1 MFGAE
6 TNVNDGPSASE
17 QGCRTPVG
25 HRREWDQMGT
35 DASGSRPS
43 GDGSRTDA
51 HAPGAGGPGPVLA
64 VDTGGTFTD
73 LLLLEAGRISVL
85 KVPSTPDDP
94 AAAVLGGIEQIFGRR
109 RPKGYRL
116 ILGSTV
122 ATNTLLERSGA
133 RVLLVTNRGFED
145 VIEIGRQNRPQLYA
159 LTGHRQPPLVARDDR
174 VGIAG
179 RLDHR
184 GRVLAGVD
192 AEELAGLPTRVREA
206 EAVAVALLHSY
217 ANPAHEQAVGE
228 ALSGIRAPVSLSST
242 VLPEFREY
250 ERTSTTV
257 ANAYVAPRVGHYL
270 SRLEEACEAD
280 TVRVMGSNGGALAI
294 ARSRNEPVHTVL
306 SGPAGGVV
314 GAIDWARRSGRA
326 KVISFDMGG
335 TSTDVSLIPGA
346 PLHTREGSVGG
357 IPIAVPLLDIHTV
370 GAGGGSIA
378 SLDPAGALRVG
389 PESAGARPGPVSYGS
404 GGKRITVTDAHV
416 WLGRL
421 PDSGKLSRAARLDR
435 AALDGPMT
443 SLANAAGLS
452 HDGLAEGILRVANSA
467 MERAL
472 RVISVERGVDPADYH
487 LVAFGGAAGLHAAE
501 LAGSLGL
508 KGVLIPPHPGLLSA
522 YGMLVAPVVRER
534 ARTVLISSESP
545 GAHDQVRSILRA
557 LEEDALGEMLED
569 GADPARLAAE
579 HRIDAR
585 YRGQSFELTVSARGW
600 IRSFHRAHE
609 ERYGYRRTSPVEA
622 VTLRA
627 RIEGPGEAVRLP
639 EIPASAPGPVPV
651 ADRGR
656 VHAEGAVFDV
666 PIYERSDL
674 AAGSSL
680 TGPAIVAEYSATTWC
695 PPGWRVESDRRGV
708 LLLRPRSAAPGKPSP
723 DRRLS

>member
-1 MFGAE
+1 
-6 TNVNDGPSASE
+6 
-17 QGCRTPVG
+17 
-25 HRREWDQMGT
+25 MGI
-35 DASGSRPS
+35 DASRSRPS
-43 GDGSRTDA
+43 GDDSRRDVTP
-51 HAPGAGGPGPVLA
+51 PGADGPGAVLA

-94 AAAVLGGIEQIFGRR
+94 AAAVLAGIEQIFGRR

-159 LTGHRQPPLVARDDR
+159 LTGDRQPPLVARDDR
-174 VGIAG
+174 IGIAG

-184 GRVLAGVD
+184 GLELAGVD
-192 AEELAGLPTRVREA
+192 TDELAGLPARVREA
-206 EAVAVALLHSY
+206 EAIAVALLHSY
-217 ANPAHEQAVGE
+217 ANPAHERAVGE
-228 ALSGIRAPVSLSST
+228 ALSRIRAPVSLSSR
-242 VLPEFREY
+242 VLPEFREF

-294 ARSRNEPVHTVL
+294 GRSRDEPVHTVL

-314 GAIDWARRSGRA
+314 GAIDWARRSGQAR
-326 KVISFDMGG
+326 VISFDMGG
-335 TSTDVSLIPGA
+335 TSTDVSLIPGS

-389 PESAGARPGPVSYGS
+389 PESAGARPGPVSYGN

-421 PDSGKLSRAARLDR
+421 PDSGKLSRAARLER

-452 HDGLAEGILRVANSA
+452 TDELADGILRVANSA

-487 LVAFGGAAGLHAAE
+487 LVAFGGAAGLHAAG

-508 KGVLIPPHPGLLSA
+508 KGVLVPPHPGLLSA

-545 GAHDQVRSILRA
+545 GAHDQIRSILRA
-557 LEEDALGEMLED
+557 LEEEALGEMLED
-569 GADPARLAAE
+569 GADPARLSAE

-585 YRGQSFELTVSARGW
+585 YRGQSFELTVPARRW

-609 ERYGYRRTSPVEA
+609 ERYGYRRTPPVEA

-639 EIPASAPGPVPV
+639 EISAAAQGPVPFV
-651 ADRGR
+651 DRGTVR
-656 VHAEGAVFDV
+656 ADGAYFDV

-674 AAGSSL
+674 TAGSSL
-680 TGPAIVAEYSATTWC
+680 TGPAIIAEYSATTWC

-708 LLLRPRSAAPGKPSP
+708 LLLRPLSSAQDEPSRA
-723 DRRLS
+723 RRLS